1 MEKTINTKLSI
12 LIKKEN
18 FKFFLFHELVQCY
31 ILRNIKLTYH
41 NFIIAV
47 PPLRPSVQGYLQ
59 WIPIKSKIIIRKFF
73 IVRAYSHQAKMGTKG
88 KKIKEQAKVIKD

>member
-1 MEKTINTKLSI
+1 MLF
-12 LIKKEN
+12 LKK
-18 FKFFLFHELVQCY
+18 Y
-31 ILRNIKLTYH
+31 KLTYH
-41 NFIIAV
+41 NFTITV

-73 IVRAYSHQAKMGTKG
+73 IVRAYSHQAQMGTKG